1 MMQALREQGV
11 WLFVPFVSVALA
23 VALPLPTRAAQNPER
38 HVFVTVVGADG
49 APLDGLTA
57 DHFAIREGGR
67 DRAVLRVEPLRTPM
81 HLAILVDSSIGNGM
95 PVESFRSA
103 IEAFIAR
110 LAAFNHVAVYGFG
123 NRATQ
128 VAPFSQ
134 DSAQIR
140 AAMVG
145 MFSSTAGG
153 SYLIDAIELA
163 VRDLKPLESPR
174 PVVVAIS
181 SEAADASRKTAGA
194 VIKQL
199 IAGTVAFH
207 AVSLASATGS
217 GSASTINRDIPS
229 SSQRLQG
236 MIALGEGDRE
246 RTRALKEGTSVTG
259 GSLQRVTSIAALAP
273 ALDRIA
279 RDLAGSYDVTFAREG
294 SDAMKDL
301 QVGIMVDGVTLR
313 ATPAPKR

>member
-1 MMQALREQGV
+1 MRRIREHRQGWYV
-11 WLFVPFVSVALA
+11 AAIAVALA
-23 VALPLPTRAAQNPER
+23 AALMPATGATQDHER
-38 HVFVTVVGADG
+38 HVYVTVLDADG
-49 APLDGLTA
+49 APVGGLTA

-67 DRAVLRVEPLRTPM
+67 DRPVLRVEPLRTPM
-81 HLAILVDSSIGNGM
+81 HVAVLVDSSIGNGM
-95 PVESFRSA
+95 PVESFRAA
-103 IEAFIAR
+103 IDGFIVR
-110 LAAFNHVAVYGFG
+110 LAAFNHVAVYAFG
-123 NRATQ
+123 NRASQ

-134 DSAQIR
+134 DAAQLR

-153 SYLIDAIELA
+153 SYLIDAIDLA
-163 VRDLKPLESPR
+163 ARDLKPLESPR

-217 GSASTINRDIPS
+217 GAASTINRDIPS

-246 RTRALKEGTSVTG
+246 RTRALQQGTSVTG
-259 GSLQRVTSIAALAP
+259 GSLQRVTSIAALGP

-279 RDLAGSYDVTFAREG
+279 RELAGSYDITFTRDG

-313 ATPAPKR
+313 ATPALKR